1 MKIKKNMHMCLE
13 YAIKMKIYIYIYIYE
28 LYHGPANPSTFMIPQ
43 YWFNKTEQTHM
54 VILL

>member
-1 MKIKKNMHMCLE
+1 MHICLE